1 MTSFPC
7 HKIWDHPN
15 FSWTSENSNLIK
27 HTSLKVV
34 WLWVTFHGFHDF
46 SLWCS
51 WLVTKPPLKK
61 EDQRPRNRSLKR
73 SRLPL
78 LHHSSFGCG
87 FVLIGPFFLS
97 PTLWIRGWNGN
108 HLNETNA
115 ATNPERKAK
124 CYLFHFRGA
133 STHWTCHSL
142 MIISFFDKQKWLCTL
157 FVYLCGCESN
167 KNISYSM

>member
-61 EDQRPRNRSLKR
+61 KINGPEIVHWKGPDFPCSTIAALAVA
-73 SRLPL
+73 
-78 LHHSSFGCG
+78 SSWSVHFFVYPQLFG
-87 FVLIGPFFLS
+87 FV
-97 PTLWIRGWNGN
+97 GWNGN
-108 HLNETNA
+108 HLSNESGT
-115 ATNPERKAK
+115 EGKV
-124 CYLFHFRGA
+124 LSVSFHFGA

-142 MIISFFDKQKWLCTL
+142 MIISFFDKKKN
-157 FVYLCGCESN
+157 GCARRLYICVGVSQT
-167 KNISYSM
+167 KTYSM